1 MALLVGRHL
10 NKIDKKGRVS
20 VPKPFRESFLA
31 KGFLSIFVFPY
42 FKYPAIEGADEAFME
57 RITESLEENLELFS
71 EDQDDLASI
80 TLEYTFQ
87 LAFDPEGR
95 VTLPRE
101 LCEHAGLDGEA
112 LFIGRGSRF
121 QIWSPEL
128 YQEHR
133 GGAFERAKAKGATLD
148 LSRSRARPA
157 SDRGE

>member
-20 VPKPFRESFLA
+20 VPKPFREAFMQ
-31 KGFLSIFVFPY
+31 KGYGGIYVFPY

-57 RITESLEENLELFS
+57 RITESLENNLELFS

-80 TLEYTFQ
+80 TLEYTSF

-95 VTLPRE
+95 VNLPGE
-101 LCEHAGLDGEA
+101 LCQHAGLKGEA

-148 LSRSRARPA
+148 LAPSRSRP
-157 SDRGE
+157 DKGE